1 MEGESN
7 ATGSGS
13 VNRSERVSLTIAAVV
28 TDVLANGNLVI
39 QGRQE
44 VRTNREVRELTVAG
58 IVRPEID
65 TARDELRTYPPELP
79 DQRYIRT
86 GKRYRATRVE
96 YLGGQSYR
104 LISDPSYKG
113 RSADPYVL
121 GDAYG
126 QGQAR
131 IHQGRW
137 RLLKDAVEASIER
150 ILARV
155 REEFNKIIAGGGAPG
170 L

>member
-1 MEGESN
+1 MPVQLAIRVRDHAIKTVN
-7 ATGSGS
+7 AKL
-13 VNRSERVSLTIAAVV
+13 LTALRRIP
-28 TDVLANGNLVI
+28 
-39 QGRQE
+39 
-44 VRTNREVRELTVAG
+44 AG

-65 TARDELRTYPPELP
+65 AARDELRTYPPELP

>member
-1 MEGESN
+1 MP
-7 ATGSGS
+7 
-13 VNRSERVSLTIAAVV
+13 VQLTI
-28 TDVLANGNLVI
+28 
-39 QGRQE
+39 R
-44 VRTNREVRELTVAG
+44 VRDHAIKTVNAKLLTALRRIPAG

-79 DQRYIRT
+79 NQRYVRT

-137 RLLKDAVEASIER
+137 ALIKDVVEKSIER
-150 ILARV
+150 ILTRV
-155 REEFNKIIAGGGAPG
+155 REEFNRILTESGPGGP
-170 L
+170 

>member
-1 MEGESN
+1 MP
-7 ATGSGS
+7 
-13 VNRSERVSLTIAAVV
+13 VQLTI
-28 TDVLANGNLVI
+28 
-39 QGRQE
+39 R
-44 VRTNREVRELTVAG
+44 VRDHAIKTVNAKLWTALRRIPAG

-86 GKRYRATRVE
+86 GKRYRATRVQ

-137 RLLKDAVEASIER
+137 ALIKDVVEKSIER

-155 REEFNKIIAGGGAPG
+155 REEFNRILTESGPGG
-170 L
+170 